1 MSTASPTLIV
11 FLGGTGDS
19 PVERLVAGA
28 RLAATFDSI
37 ETALGTGAYAGAVL
51 VTDSAPGEPG
61 VSGLDIDVDSGPFH
75 FGRRLAGVIQARS
88 LASVVYMGGGSAPL
102 LTADEFA
109 GVGRAVGS
117 GKTVTN
123 NQYSADLVGFP
134 AAGAGTMAAVESV
147 QRDNALAQAL
157 ADAAS
162 GLAVEELPRSI
173 ATLFDIDAPT
183 DLAVLALAGLG
194 GPRLRAYLTAHSAL
208 GTQHSIAI
216 DTTPYEEV
224 LPLFLDRRKQIIV
237 AGRVGSHAWQYL
249 ETQTACRVRLFA
261 EERGMEADGRAE
273 AGAARSLLGFHLE
286 AVGLRRFFETL
297 AALGDAT
304 VIDSRVL
311 AAHAGV
317 HPSREDRFLSDLG
330 RWGEI
335 RDPFLRDL
343 TRGAVEAPLPVIL
356 GGHSLMSG
364 ALMLLNEHAWRLRDE
379 GLLV

>member
-1 MSTASPTLIV
+1 MSRAGPTLIV

-37 ETALGTGAYAGAVL
+37 ETALGTDAYAGAVL
-51 VTDSAPGEPG
+51 VTDSAPGGPG

-75 FGRRLAGVIQARS
+75 FGRRLAGVIRARS

-102 LTADEFA
+102 LTADDFA

-157 ADAAS
+157 ADASS

-173 ATLFDIDAPT
+173 ATLFDIDAPA

-194 GPRLRAYLTAHSAL
+194 GPRLRAYLT
-208 GTQHSIAI
+208 SIAI
-216 DTTPYEEV
+216 DTKPYEEL

-237 AGRVGSHAWQYL
+237 SGRVGSHAWRYL

-286 AVGLRRFFETL
+286 AVGLPRFFEAL
-297 AALGDAT
+297 AELGDAAL
-304 VIDSRVL
+304 IDSRVL

-330 RWGEI
+330 RWKEI
-335 RDPFLRDL
+335 GDPFLRDL
-343 TRGAVEAPLPVIL
+343 TRGAAEAPLPVIL

-364 ALMLLNEHAWRLRDE
+364 ALMLLNEHAWTLRDE